1 MIIIPNEEIYGVDY
15 SSTGGVSST
24 GDILCVS
31 GLANAKQA
39 IRNGLITP
47 KGAYPSV
54 DDEYGSEIYMV
65 HGEDL
70 TNAQLQALTV
80 YIQNALLKEERVKEI
95 QDIEVKLTEDK
106 GLKAYLHVLLV
117 NDSEEEITLD
127 MEELYG

>member
-1 MIIIPNEEIYGVDY
+1 MPNEEIYGVDY

-31 GLANAKQA
+31 GIDNAKQA
-39 IRNGLITP
+39 IRNALITP
-47 KGAYPSV
+47 LGAYPSV
-54 DDEYGSEIYMV
+54 DDEYGSEIYTL

-80 YIQNALLKEERVKEI
+80 HIQNSLLKQERVSKI
-95 QDIEVKLTEDK
+95 QDIELKLEKD

-117 NDSEEEITLD
+117 NDSEEEIIIN
-127 MEELYG
+127 MED